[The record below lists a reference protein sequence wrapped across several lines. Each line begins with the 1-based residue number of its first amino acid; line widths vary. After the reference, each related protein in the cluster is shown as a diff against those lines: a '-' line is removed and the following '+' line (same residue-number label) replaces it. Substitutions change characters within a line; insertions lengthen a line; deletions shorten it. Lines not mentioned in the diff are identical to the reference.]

1 MNIKSLNCNDEPE
14 IPNLKMPDSGLFL
27 EDYFDFKEYVFNE
40 LNKMKTLAH
49 QYINDNLKH
58 LRLENNFLKSELQDK
73 QAVINIFLID
83 LQKEKQSFKIPVKSQ
98 DEELLLPETNPW
110 IEVCTTRRAPNTNS
124 SAMLAFASPNHFNV
138 LEHEINSQE
147 VVNSNSDHVESNN
160 SQKLPPGIIISKSS
174 KHPNVVVNPYP
185 ERIQVNQGR
194 RTVPGQ
200 SSYSEDVKKGRRM
213 VVLVI
218 AYHPG

>member
-14 IPNLKMPDSGLFL
+14 ISNLKMPDSGLFL
-27 EDYFDFKEYVFNE
+27 EDYFDFKEHVFNE
-40 LNKMKTLAH
+40 LNIMKTLSH
-49 QYINDNLKH
+49 QDINDNLKH
-58 LRLENNFLKSELQDK
+58 PREENNFLKSELQDK
-73 QAVINIFLID
+73 QAVINILLSD

-98 DEELLLPETNPW
+98 EQELLLPETNPW
-110 IEVCTTRRAPNTNS
+110 IEVCRTRRAPNTS
-124 SAMLAFASPNHFNV
+124 SSSMLAFASPTRYNV

-160 SQKLPPGIIISKSS
+160 SQKHPPGIIVSKSS

-194 RTVPGQ
+194 RTVPAVT
-200 SSYSEDVKKGRRM
+200 VK
-213 VVLVI
+213 L
-218 AYHPG
+218 